1 MQTYVAEIKGV
12 PVIAFQAKSKAAAK
26 DFVASQSIQDDIRAM
41 ERDGKRVWDG
51 KARIRV
57 RSANRGERQQL
68 VMGMLSVGLIA
79 KRIDI
84 NFWVSLIT
92 SQF

>member
-1 MQTYVAEIKGV
+1 MQTFVAEISGV
-12 PVIAFQAKSKAAAK
+12 PVIAFQAKNKAAAR
-26 DFVASQSIQDDIRAM
+26 DFVASQSIRDELRTM

-51 KARIRV
+51 KAKIRV

-79 KRIDI
+79 KRIDL
-84 NFWVSLIT
+84 NFWVSLIS